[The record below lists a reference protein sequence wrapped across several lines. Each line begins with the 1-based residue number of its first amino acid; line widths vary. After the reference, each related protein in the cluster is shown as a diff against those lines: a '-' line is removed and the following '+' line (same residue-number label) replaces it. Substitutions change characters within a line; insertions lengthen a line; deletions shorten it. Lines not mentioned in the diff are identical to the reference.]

1 MSFTISNR
9 PLQLQ
14 RLVHQS
20 NKINPQWLPVLLLRI
35 MGYSSFATAIVSI
48 AVYWYKKQL
57 AYQQQQQRTSNQKDT
72 VILDEDQLHMNP
84 RKKLHIT
91 TNKNALMMKRSSS
104 TFTNLSNQNRQLFTP
119 PPSPLSLPSASPTSA
134 TSIASSRSASPLGS
148 WSSRLLDGVI
158 SNIRGKKKLTISLKN
173 TILWNPS
180 RDVNNPNHAFHE
192 NTVSLL
198 NKLAQVYDIYVITH
212 MNSNEERHQIHQ
224 LLVNANLL
232 SPLVIDECKV
242 LWCSSEQGK
251 LHVINHIN
259 PSIHIEGGWEDDN
272 GRNIIENLQVER
284 MIWIGHQQKAIPM
297 NSTKMNVEVADQI
310 LNTSI
315 AKQVGIC

>member
-104 TFTNLSNQNRQLFTP
+104 TFTNLSNQNRQVNQIFVPGKQYSYSHNKQTLQLFTP

-173 TILWNPS
+173 VRHFVRIS
-180 RDVNNPNHAFHE
+180 DCNH
-192 NTVSLL
+192 
-198 NKLAQVYDIYVITH
+198 TH
-212 MNSNEERHQIHQ
+212 
-224 LLVNANLL
+224 
-232 SPLVIDECKV
+232 
-242 LWCSSEQGK
+242 
-251 LHVINHIN
+251 
-259 PSIHIEGGWEDDN
+259 
-272 GRNIIENLQVER
+272 
-284 MIWIGHQQKAIPM
+284 
-297 NSTKMNVEVADQI
+297 
-310 LNTSI
+310 
-315 AKQVGIC
+315 ICY

>member
-1 MSFTISNR
+1 
-9 PLQLQ
+9 
-14 RLVHQS
+14 
-20 NKINPQWLPVLLLRI
+20 

-48 AVYWYKKQL
+48 AIYWYKKQL
-57 AYQQQQQRTSNQKDT
+57 AYQKQQQRTSNEKDIIT
-72 VILDEDQLHMNP
+72 MDDDQLHMNH
-84 RKKLHIT
+84 RKRLHIT

-104 TFTNLSNQNRQLFTP
+104 TFTNLSNQNRQLFSP
-119 PPSPLSLPSASPTSA
+119 PPSPFSLPSASPTSA
-134 TSIASSRSASPLGS
+134 ASVASSRSVSPLGS

-198 NKLAQVYDIYVITH
+198 NKLAQVYDIYVIIH
-212 MNSNEERHQIHQ
+212 MNSNEERNQIHQ

-232 SPLVIDECKV
+232 NPLVIDECKV
-242 LWCSSEQGK
+242 LWCTSEQGK

-259 PSIHIEGGWEDDN
+259 PSVHIEGGWEDDN
-272 GRNIIENLQVER
+272 GSNIIENLQVER
-284 MIWIGHQQKAIPM
+284 MIWIGHQGRAVPM
-297 NSTKMNVEVADQI
+297 NSTKINVEIADKI
-310 LNTSI
+310 LYTSI
-315 AKQVGIC
+315 AKQVGC

>member
-57 AYQQQQQRTSNQKDT
+57 AYQQQQQPTSNENDT
-72 VILDEDQLHMNP
+72 VTLDEDQLHMNP
-84 RKKLHIT
+84 RKRLQIT

-134 TSIASSRSASPLGS
+134 TSIASSRSTSPLGS

-198 NKLAQVYDIYVITH
+198 NKLAQVYDLYVIIH

-232 SPLVIDECKV
+232 NPLVIDECKV

-251 LHVINHIN
+251 IHVINHIS
-259 PSIHIEGGWEDDN
+259 PYVHIEGGWENDN

-284 MIWIGHQQKAIPM
+284 MIWIGHQGGAVSM
-297 NSTKMNVEVADQI
+297 SSTKANVEIADQI
-310 LNTSI
+310 LYTSI
-315 AKQVGIC
+315 AKQVGFC